1 MFGFIAGPFFDTRL
15 ALNDLH
21 LAVHHSPDE
30 VLVVDVALAVLV
42 AHKELLGLLVTQ
54 LLPESGQ
61 QVPELRRANE
71 SVSVFVKVTETLN
84 KVIASVS
91 RPPGTD
97 CLENCIGP

>member
-1 MFGFIAGPFFDTRL
+1 MVSLQDPFDTRL
-15 ALNDLH
+15 ALNGLH

-30 VLVVDVALAVLV
+30 VFVVDVALAVLV

-71 SVSVFVKVTETLN
+71 SVPVFVKVTETLD